1 VAAWGEWNVPL
12 VCNESLECTRKV
24 AKAEDRARWLSGV
37 RTSLEKDWIGRT
49 MWGYSGG
56 FGLVA
61 KVNGQTSVDEMTVT
75 ALGLKVVGTN

>member
-1 VAAWGEWNVPL
+1 
-12 VCNESLECTRKV
+12 
-24 AKAEDRARWLSGV
+24 
-37 RTSLEKDWIGRT
+37 
-49 MWGYSGG
+49 MWDYSGG